1 MNTIAF
7 ANLYQ
12 GLKSDK
18 EREDFILKHFRGL
31 YVPLTEKVRIC
42 KEITSDTRG
51 AIIKYVLY
59 FTSLFSAYT
68 DIEISKDVPIVDQY
82 DTLKRYNLIDVVIGL
97 IPDNEFK
104 EFNFVLNMITEGE
117 SDGQGPDTE
126 SSSSS
131 KAKEVP

>member
-1 MNTIAF
+1 M
-7 ANLYQ
+7 
-12 GLKSDK
+12 
-18 EREDFILKHFRGL
+18 
-31 YVPLTEKVRIC
+31 
-42 KEITSDTRG
+42 
-51 AIIKYVLY
+51 LY

-126 SSSSS
+126 SPNFPKIKGTSQ
-131 KAKEVP
+131 